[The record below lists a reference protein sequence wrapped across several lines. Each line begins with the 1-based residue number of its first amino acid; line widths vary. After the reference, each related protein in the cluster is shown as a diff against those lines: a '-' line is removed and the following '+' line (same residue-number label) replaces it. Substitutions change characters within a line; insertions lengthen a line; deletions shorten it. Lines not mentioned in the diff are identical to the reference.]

1 MEKTQVKEWL
11 QRQIAEESGVSV
23 DEISCD
29 EEFEN
34 FKLDSLSFV
43 SISYELES
51 RINMEIS
58 PTVFTEF
65 NTINKLVAWI
75 NATK

>member
-1 MEKTQVKEWL
+1 MKKTEVKSWL
-11 QRQIAEESGVSV
+11 QNQIAKESGVSV
-23 DEISCD
+23 EEISCD
-29 EEFEN
+29 EDFEN

-51 RINMEIS
+51 QVDLEIN

-65 NTINKLVAWI
+65 NTINKLAAWI
-75 NATK
+75 HTQK